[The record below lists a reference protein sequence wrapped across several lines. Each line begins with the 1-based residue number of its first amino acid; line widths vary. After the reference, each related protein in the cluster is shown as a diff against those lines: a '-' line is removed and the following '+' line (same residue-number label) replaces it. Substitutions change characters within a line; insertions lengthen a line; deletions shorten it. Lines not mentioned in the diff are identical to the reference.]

1 MPTGSGVSGLQLE
14 GADIAVVRGRLITG
28 FSSGSYM
35 DVLVVATPLRVLCE
49 IALSSVWNISTTL
62 NAWQFCLAKIRQ
74 DSLGFTT
81 VIGHTARLRMKASG
95 KRLFLR

>member
-1 MPTGSGVSGLQLE
+1 MVMGLATLLGV
-14 GADIAVVRGRLITG
+14 
-28 FSSGSYM
+28 
-35 DVLVVATPLRVLCE
+35 LRK
-49 IALSSVWNISTTL
+49 IALSSIWNISTTL
-62 NAWQFCLAKIRQ
+62 NAWQYCLAKIRQ